1 MFIDDL
7 KVYVKA
13 GGGGDGCSSL
23 NKDRYHKYG
32 VPDGGPGGKGGDIKL
47 RADENIAT
55 LLDFQFRQHFEGERG
70 GHGGS
75 NNKKGRSGEDMVLL
89 VPPGTVIRDAI
100 EGFVLRDLTKA
111 GEEVI
116 VARGGRGGNGNSGG
130 RIARKGSP
138 GEAKELRLELKVIAD
153 VGIVGYPNSG
163 KSTLLSRIS
172 SARPKIANY
181 PFTTKEPCLGVVK
194 LYEDSSPFVV
204 ADIPGLIENA
214 HKGRGLG
221 DKFLRHIERT
231 RILVHLIDISGFEG
245 RDPYKDYLNI
255 NKELQSYSKELA
267 AKTQIIALNKIDIAG
282 SKDNITP
289 FRKKAKKKVYSISA
303 LTGEGV
309 SELLREVYKKLKE

>member
-7 KVYVKA
+7 KIHVKA
-13 GGGGDGCSSL
+13 GKGGDGCSSL

-32 VPDGGPGGKGGDIKL
+32 VPDGGPGGKGGDIKF
-47 RADENIAT
+47 RADGNIAT

-70 GHGGS
+70 GHGSS

-89 VPPGTVIRDAI
+89 VPPGTVIRDTR

-111 GEEVI
+111 GDEVV

-130 RIARKGSP
+130 RMARKGSP
-138 GEAKELRLELKVIAD
+138 GEARELRLELKVIAD
-153 VGIVGYPNSG
+153 VGIVGYPNCG

-194 LYEDSSPFVV
+194 LYEDSAPFVV

-231 RILVHLIDISGFEG
+231 RILVHLVDISGFEG
-245 RDPYKDYLNI
+245 REPYKDYLDI
-255 NKELQSYSKELA
+255 NKELKSYSRLLA
-267 AKTQIIALNKIDIAG
+267 GKTQIIALNKIDMAG
-282 SKDNITP
+282 
-289 FRKKAKKKVYSISA
+289 AKKNIAAFKGRVKKRIYPISA

-309 SELLREVYKKLKE
+309 GELLKGVYEKLKE